1 MKPSPAFK
9 QVIQDYLVARAKN
22 DSLFAAAYLKPNKN
36 IDDCITYILNT
47 VSKSGCNGFA
57 DDEIYNMAVHYYDED
72 TIQVGQPVNC
82 HVVVNHAVE
91 LTVEEQQEAKQ
102 TAIQQ
107 LQQEAYTAKKKKPA
121 KVKKESTNQLS
132 LF

>member
-36 IDDCITYILNT
+36 IDDCITYVLNT

-57 DDEIYNMAVHYYDED
+57 DDEIYNIAVPYYPKSVDVLYYNLLL
-72 TIQVGQPVNC
+72 IN
-82 HVVVNHAVE
+82 
-91 LTVEEQQEAKQ
+91 LTCDNNIGIIFTCSMCTFV
-102 TAIQQ
+102 
-107 LQQEAYTAKKKKPA
+107 
-121 KVKKESTNQLS
+121 
-132 LF
+132 